1 MTSYNVYNERRNYT
15 ASPFNVVR
23 NKLTPLEGDINI
35 EGSRAVDN
43 AKFLVVSPV
52 DVRIGDII
60 SCIAD
65 DVDSSELIGAWN
77 FYHNLRDESSY
88 NLDGVDSSNNI
99 VYARDTD
106 ESSRFR
112 GHPYIDFNASN
123 PTITITPSTTENNS
137 TIINFDHENT
147 IVLWCRPRTIQSG
160 QSEIIF
166 DRSDSSNGLKIGVQN
181 SGGTYYAFIQ
191 VKGSSGS
198 WATST
203 LNTNVQFTAS
213 QDLMIS
219 VEKYSFGSTQYRVSI
234 NGSNLWNYAVYSGS
248 IEEPLVNG
256 QPTNQP
262 PVRLGLSSAGSDR
275 FEGRLYS
282 LRMYT
287 NILSSSDHEALF
299 KRKQPFSTMKFS
311 GKVTKVTDG
320 NSATSIEAAGFSSEL
335 LLKTEMTALLG
346 SHLTSNGTYRYNTT
360 GTTAQKE
367 ETLLENI
374 VSDVISAVNSDVLD
388 TDDIK
393 YEFVYDNVGDED
405 DDASTAWQTKSNQFH
420 MRNIRKLVSSGK
432 LHSLTQILAVLGGK
446 EYNSSGNL
454 IHNNGADSFFML
466 PRKVLVFESSMI
478 DSNTH
483 FTVDRS
489 DVAITDGGYSSNTIF
504 NDVSIFGKMNTK
516 TKTVPITVSSH
527 NTDIDI
533 AISNIFNADD
543 QPVSISQLFS
553 YFNSGNTFY
562 RPVPYGLTGADD
574 HYYIDENFK
583 ITYHI
588 KTTSITTLVV
598 FVTYVNLENNAPALS
613 SLPSADKI
621 TYYYQA
627 QNDASVEKYG
637 KRPKKFYYPMLEDM
651 TTTAAVCRRIL
662 GSNAEKQKKAQ
673 IIIPHL
679 SNSIQIG
686 SKVTVTNTLKK
697 INNEE
702 LTVKSINYKFPNFR
716 TTVNIGDYSYDFL
729 DNMAQVLDTV
739 NSTES
744 ERTGVSSR

>member
-1 MTSYNVYNERRNYT
+1 LTSYNIYNERRNYT
-15 ASPFNVVR
+15 ASPFTVIR

-52 DVRIGDII
+52 DVRIGDIV

-99 VYARDTD
+99 VYTRNTE

-166 DRSDSSNGLKIGVQN
+166 DRSDSDNGLKIGVQN
-181 SGGTYYAFIQ
+181 SGGTYSAFIQ

-198 WATST
+198 WTTST
-203 LNTNVQFTAS
+203 INSNVQFTVS

-219 VEKYSFGSTQYRVSI
+219 VEKYGSATQYRISI
-234 NGSNLWNYAVYSGS
+234 NGSNLWNYAVYSGN
-248 IEEPLVNG
+248 IEDSS
-256 QPTNQP
+256 P
-262 PVRLGLSSAGSDR
+262 PPIRLGLSSAGSNR

-287 NILSSSDHEALF
+287 NILSSSDHETLF

-320 NSATSIEAAGFSSEL
+320 NSATTIEAAGFSSEL
-335 LLKTEMTALLG
+335 LLKTEMTADLG
-346 SHLTSNGTYRYNTT
+346 SNLTNSGTYRYNTT
-360 GTTAQKE
+360 GTTTQKE
-367 ETLLENI
+367 STLLENI
-374 VSDVISAVNSDVLD
+374 ISNIITSVNTNVLD

-405 DDASTAWQTKSNQFH
+405 DDRSADWKKIENQFH
-420 MRNIRKLVSSGK
+420 MRNLRKLVSSGK

-446 EYNSSGNL
+446 EYNIASPPTL

-489 DVAITDGGYSSNTIF
+489 DVAITDGGYSSTNIW
-504 NDVSIFGKMNTK
+504 NDVSVYGKMQTKIKSVPFTTVTHNADTTINISQIFGSDEQP
-516 TKTVPITVSSH
+516 V
-527 NTDIDI
+527 
-533 AISNIFNADD
+533 AIS
-543 QPVSISQLFS
+543 SMFS
-553 YFNSGNTFY
+553 YFNSGAQFY
-562 RPVPYGLTGADD
+562 RTVPYNNGSSSDD
-574 HYYIDENFK
+574 TYYYDENFN
-583 ITYHI
+583 ITYNL
-588 KTTSITTLVV
+588 KNTSIDTLWV
-598 FVTYVNLENNAPALS
+598 FVEYVNLENNAPALTSAPS
-613 SLPSADKI
+613 SDKI

-627 QNDASVEKYG
+627 QNDASIEKYG
-637 KRPKKFYYPMLEDM
+637 KRSKKFYYPMLEDM

-662 GSNAEKQKKAQ
+662 GSNAEKQKKVQ

-697 INNEE
+697 ISNEE

-739 NSTES
+739 NSQES
-744 ERTGVSSR
+744 ERTGINSRL

>member
-1 MTSYNVYNERRNYT
+1 LTSYNVYNERRNYT
-15 ASPFNVVR
+15 SSPFTVVR

-43 AKFLVVSPV
+43 AKFIVASPV
-52 DVRIGDII
+52 DVRIGDIV

-99 VYARDTD
+99 VYARNTE

-166 DRSDSSNGLKIGVQN
+166 DRSDSGNGLKIGVQN
-181 SGGTYYAFIQ
+181 SGGTYSAFIQ
-191 VKGSSGS
+191 VKGSGGS
-198 WATST
+198 WVTST
-203 LNTNVQFTAS
+203 INSNVQFTAS

-219 VEKYSFGSTQYRVSI
+219 VEKYGSATQYRISI
-234 NGSNLWNYAVYSGS
+234 NGSNLWNYAVYSGN
-248 IEEPLVNG
+248 IEDSS
-256 QPTNQP
+256 P
-262 PVRLGLSSAGSDR
+262 PPIRLGLSSAGGNS

-287 NILSSSDHEALF
+287 NILSSSDHETLF

-320 NSATSIEAAGFSSEL
+320 NSATTIEAAGFSSEL
-335 LLKTEMTALLG
+335 LIKTEMTADLG
-346 SHLTSNGTYRYNTT
+346 SNLTSNGKYTD
-360 GTTAQKE
+360 
-367 ETLLENI
+367 TLLEDI
-374 VSDVISAVNSDVLD
+374 VANVIAAVNSDVLD

-393 YEFVYDNVGDED
+393 YEFVYDNVNDED
-405 DDASTAWQTKSNQFH
+405 DDRSSDWKKTENQFH
-420 MRNIRKLVSSGK
+420 MRRLRKLVSSGK
-432 LHSLTQILAVLGGK
+432 LHSLVQILAVLGGK
-446 EYNSSGNL
+446 EYNTASPPTL

-466 PRKVLVFESSMI
+466 PRKVLIFESSMI

-489 DVAITDGGYSSNTIF
+489 DVAITDGGYSSANIW
-504 NDVSIFGKMNTK
+504 NDVSIFGKAQVKVKTASISGSNVTFNAYQHVNNPLSGNKKIWRIGAIHALMNSGQTYYSTLPQNSLK
-516 TKTVPITVSSH
+516 PSNPFYDAYTVDADGGFDYFIITAHNFISDLVWQYEYVDLDNEAAALTSSTVPT
-527 NTDIDI
+527 
-533 AISNIFNADD
+533 
-543 QPVSISQLFS
+543 
-553 YFNSGNTFY
+553 
-562 RPVPYGLTGADD
+562 
-574 HYYIDENFK
+574 E
-583 ITYHI
+583 
-588 KTTSITTLVV
+588 
-598 FVTYVNLENNAPALS
+598 
-613 SLPSADKI
+613 DKQ
-621 TYYYQA
+621 TYYYQR
-627 QNDASVEKYG
+627 QNDASIEKYG
-637 KRPKKFYYPMLEDM
+637 KKSKKFYYPMLEDM

-662 GSNAEKQKKAQ
+662 GSNAEKQKKVQ

-729 DNMAQVLDTV
+729 DNMSQVFDTV
-739 NSTES
+739 NLQES
-744 ERTGVSSR
+744 ERTGIKDV

>member
-1 MTSYNVYNERRNYT
+1 MTSYNIYNERRNYT
-15 ASPFNVVR
+15 ASPFTVIR

-52 DVRIGDII
+52 DVRIGDIV

-99 VYARDTD
+99 VYTRNTE

-166 DRSDSSNGLKIGVQN
+166 DRSDSDNGLKIGVQN
-181 SGGTYYAFIQ
+181 SGGTYSAFIQ

-198 WATST
+198 WTTST
-203 LNTNVQFTAS
+203 INSNVQFTVS

-219 VEKYSFGSTQYRVSI
+219 VEKYGSATQYRISI
-234 NGSNLWNYAVYSGS
+234 NGSNLWNYAVYSGN
-248 IEEPLVNG
+248 IEDSS
-256 QPTNQP
+256 P
-262 PVRLGLSSAGSDR
+262 PPIRLGLSSAGSNR

-287 NILSSSDHEALF
+287 NILSSSDHETLF

-320 NSATSIEAAGFSSEL
+320 NSATTIEAAGFSSEL
-335 LLKTEMTALLG
+335 LLKTEMTADLG
-346 SHLTSNGTYRYNTT
+346 SNLTNSGTYRYNTT
-360 GTTAQKE
+360 GTTTQKE
-367 ETLLENI
+367 STLLENI
-374 VSDVISAVNSDVLD
+374 ISNIITSVNTNVLD

-405 DDASTAWQTKSNQFH
+405 DDRSADWKKIENQFH
-420 MRNIRKLVSSGK
+420 MRNLRKLVSSGK

-446 EYNSSGNL
+446 EYNIASPPTL

-489 DVAITDGGYSSNTIF
+489 DVAITDGGYSSTNIW
-504 NDVSIFGKMNTK
+504 NDVSVYGKMQTKIKSVPFTTVTHNADTTINISQIFGSDEQP
-516 TKTVPITVSSH
+516 V
-527 NTDIDI
+527 
-533 AISNIFNADD
+533 AIS
-543 QPVSISQLFS
+543 SMFS
-553 YFNSGNTFY
+553 YFNSGAQFY
-562 RPVPYGLTGADD
+562 RTVPYNNGSSSDD
-574 HYYIDENFK
+574 TYYYDENFN
-583 ITYHI
+583 ITYNL
-588 KTTSITTLVV
+588 KNPSIDTLWV
-598 FVTYVNLENNAPALS
+598 FVEYVNLENNAPALTSAPS
-613 SLPSADKI
+613 SDKI

-627 QNDASVEKYG
+627 QNDASIEKYG
-637 KRPKKFYYPMLEDM
+637 KRSKKFYYPMLEDM

-662 GSNAEKQKKAQ
+662 GSNAEKQKKVQ

-697 INNEE
+697 ISNEE

-739 NSTES
+739 NSQES
-744 ERTGVSSR
+744 ERTGINSRL